1 MPRAPTLW
9 HWVIAGLVV
18 SLAGVGYD
26 VARAMPQR
34 TLPDAMRHV
43 TRHITRPSAPA
54 RASAGTRAATAVQ
67 AAVLVQLNDC
77 SGNLRMLH
85 VLHRGSTSRHIQLA
99 VIWYVGPVSD
109 STNIRTALPS
119 WTAAIP
125 LRAAPPAVVGQFA
138 SLGHTTTPALLVL
151 DQEGRVRFTT
161 QSPRSSREVAGLR
174 RIIEGLTWIEE
185 L

>member
-1 MPRAPTLW
+1 MHRAPTLR
-9 HWVIAGLVV
+9 HWVVAALVV

-34 TLPDAMRHV
+34 TLPGAMRHASR
-43 TRHITRPSAPA
+43 TLTPATSASA
-54 RASAGTRAATAVQ
+54 RAPRAVQ
-67 AAVLVQLNDC
+67 AAVLLQLADC

-85 VLHRGSTSRHIQLA
+85 VLHRGATPRHIQLA

-109 STNIRTALPS
+109 STNIRMALPS

-125 LRAAPPAVVGQFA
+125 LRAAPPAVVRQFA

>member
-1 MPRAPTLW
+1 MRRAPTLM

-18 SLAGVGYD
+18 TLAGVGYD
-26 VARAMPQR
+26 VARAMPQH
-34 TLPDAMRHV
+34 TLPGAMRHV
-43 TRHITRPSAPA
+43 TR
-54 RASAGTRAATAVQ
+54 AATPGAADVQ
-67 AAVLVQLNDC
+67 AAVLLQLNDC

-85 VLHRGSTSRHIQLA
+85 VLHRGSTPRRIQLA
-99 VIWYVGPVSD
+99 VIWYVGPESD
-109 STNIRTALPS
+109 STHIRAALPS
-119 WTAAIP
+119 WTGATP
-125 LRAAPPAVVGQFA
+125 LRAAPPAVVQQFA

-151 DQEGRVRFTT
+151 DQDGRVRFTT

>member
-1 MPRAPTLW
+1 MHRAPTLW

-34 TLPDAMRHV
+34 TLPGAMRHV
-43 TRHITRPSAPA
+43 TPA
-54 RASAGTRAATAVQ
+54 QPTTAVQ
-67 AAVLVQLNDC
+67 AAVLLQLNDC

-85 VLHRGSTSRHIQLA
+85 VLHRGSTARHIQLA
-99 VIWYVGPVSD
+99 VIWYVGPASD
-109 STNIRTALPS
+109 STHIRTALPS
-119 WTAAIP
+119 WTGTIP
-125 LRAAPPAVVGQFA
+125 LRAAPPAVVQQFA

-151 DQEGRVRFTT
+151 DQDGRVRFTT